1 MAALLPVARWLQR
14 RRQAAGL
21 PELVV
26 PADVKIPGLHQALL
40 LGREPALEEALER
53 RLLLGAEEECVAGH
67 EVHGRH
73 VEADGLHHVPRQLPE
88 RETHEPRRL
97 DHQVRQTAPQLAADL
112 RRRRD
117 VDVGL
122 LGLHGLQ
129 LFPCRVV
136 LVDGQHVPDGYGLL
150 DCLND
155 LQL

>member
-1 MAALLPVARWLQR
+1 MPEHVEVTVASRDGSRTGPQRVVAVEVEAARPHESVLP
-14 RRQAAGL
+14 
-21 PELVV
+21 
-26 PADVKIPGLHQALL
+26 
-40 LGREPALEEALER
+40 GRES
-53 RLLLGAEEECVAGH
+53 GAEEPLEGRLGGGAHEEGVSGH
-67 EVHGRH
+67 EVERRD

-88 RETHEPRRL
+88 CETHEPGRL
-97 DHQVRQTAPQLAADL
+97 EDQVRQTAPQLAADL